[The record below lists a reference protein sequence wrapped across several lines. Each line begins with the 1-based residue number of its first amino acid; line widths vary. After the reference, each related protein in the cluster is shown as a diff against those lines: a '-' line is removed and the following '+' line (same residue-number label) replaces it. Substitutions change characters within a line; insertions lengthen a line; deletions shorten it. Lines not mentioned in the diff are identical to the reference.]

1 MLIFFLAGARISS
14 TSSLQ
19 VIQFRAP
26 MSWLRM
32 VSNIS
37 DYLRSQFSTAFRI
50 TSISEWEI
58 VPESDQWVGN
68 LRQEGGKGTYLS
80 LAFPFLHIQAPQS
93 LPPPAGRAT
102 QFKKAANAS
111 LVVDQKGSLQ
121 SEQCSQALSQAGRQI
136 SKSKSKCR
144 YISGRILCYFRV
156 RTAFRLPFLSYPPP
170 IFF

>member
-1 MLIFFLAGARISS
+1 M
-14 TSSLQ
+14 
-19 VIQFRAP
+19 
-26 MSWLRM
+26 
-32 VSNIS
+32 
-37 DYLRSQFSTAFRI
+37 
-50 TSISEWEI
+50 
-58 VPESDQWVGN
+58 GN

-80 LAFPFLHIQAPQS
+80 LAFPFLHLQAPQP

-144 YISGRILCYFRV
+144 RISARILGHFRV
-156 RTAFRLPFLSYPPP
+156 RTAFCLPFLSYSPP
-170 IFF
+170 ILF